1 MYTYNTKIRL
11 FHTDAAGLIFYSNI
25 FDIAYECFEEFL
37 EKSGFSVK
45 DILDDGKLLTP
56 VVHAEADY
64 FKPLKIGDKITIILT
79 LNSSGKS
86 SFTLDYVFYKGSG
99 EKVAEVKTVH
109 VLVEPISGKS
119 LKIPDK
125 IFEILDRLKP

>member
-1 MYTYNTKIRL
+1 MYEYNTKIRL
-11 FHTDAAGLIFYSNI
+11 FHTDAAGLMFFSNI
-25 FDIAYECFEEFL
+25 FNIAFECFEEFL
-37 EKSGFSVK
+37 EKSGFSIK
-45 DILDDGKLLTP
+45 NILDDGSLITP

-64 FKPLKIGDKITIILT
+64 FKPLKIGDIITIRLT

-86 SFTLDYVFYKGSG
+86 SFALDYVFFKSSG

-109 VLVEPISGKS
+109 VLVDPKSGKS

-125 IFEILDRLKP
+125 IFKILDILKS